1 MIDTGVTIAGYRTER
16 RLGSGGMGAVY
27 EATQLS
33 LGRVV
38 ALKVLAPGFGE
49 DAVFRERFR
58 REAMLQA
65 ALEHPNIVPV
75 YEAGESPEGMFIAM
89 KLVRGTDL
97 RSLADEGIEPERA
110 LGLLAQV
117 AEALDAAHA
126 AGLVHRDV
134 KPQNILVEGSR
145 AYLSDFGL
153 TRGPGEHRTTQSGYL
168 GSLDYTPPEQI
179 RGETVG
185 PAGDIYALTA
195 VLLEVLTGDVPFPHD
210 TEAAILFAHVNEPPP
225 PASERRPEL
234 PTALDD
240 VVARGLAKRPEDRYR
255 SAYELVADARRA
267 IAGTANGGGH
277 RRFSETISDPSL
289 LRHAPSLH
297 VTPERKIPWR
307 LLAIGAAVAL
317 VIAALGFGLGRLSE
331 RPESGPTG
339 VVQGPISVRFDEREW
354 TSAGGPPDSIPG
366 LELEGPVALR
376 SADEDRPGTIVVGL
390 APRAQGVGLLPR
402 ELASGLRG
410 SVAVQRVHVGPY
422 AGLMYEALPATNVPS
437 RLDLLLVPTPR
448 GAATVACLTPR
459 VLASGV
465 EPADCESV
473 ASTLRLTGLRALP
486 VAPGGAYGDA
496 LSSVLARLDG
506 ERLALRRQLAGARTR
521 PEQARAAG
529 GLAAAY
535 ATSVARVRGIAYSP
549 FAKPSHLALEAA
561 LRLAS
566 RRYVTLA
573 RGARAGDE
581 AGYARAASRAEAAEK
596 NVDAGIRRLERLSPP

>member
-1 MIDTGVTIAGYRTER
+1 MIDSGVTIAGYRTER
-16 RLGSGGMGAVY
+16 RLGSGGMGTVY

-38 ALKVLAPGFGE
+38 ALKVLAPSFGE
-49 DAVFRERFR
+49 DAVFRDRFR

-97 RSLADEGIEPERA
+97 RGLAEDGIEPARA

-117 AEALDAAHA
+117 ADALDVAHA

-134 KPQNILVEGSR
+134 KPQNILVEGAR

-168 GSLDYTPPEQI
+168 GSLDYTPPEQV

-195 VLLEVLTGDVPFPHD
+195 VLVEVLTGAVPFPHE
-210 TEAAILFAHVNEPPP
+210 TEAAILYAHVNEPPP
-225 PASERRPEL
+225 LISERRPEL
-234 PTALDD
+234 PAELDD
-240 VVARGLAKRPEDRYR
+240 VVARGLAKQPEDRYR
-255 SAYELVADARRA
+255 TASELVTDARRA
-267 IAGTANGGGH
+267 LAATANGSGH

-289 LRHAPSLH
+289 LRRAPSVQ
-297 VTPERKIPWR
+297 VTPERRIPWR
-307 LLAIGAAVAL
+307 LLAIGTAVAL
-317 VIAALGFGLGRLSE
+317 ALAALGFGLGRLSKSDA
-331 RPESGPTG
+331 SGPTG
-339 VVQGPISVRFDEREW
+339 LVQGPVSVRFDEREW
-354 TSAGGPPDSIPG
+354 TSAGGPPDKIPG

-376 SADEDRPGTIVVGL
+376 SLKDDRPGTIVAGL
-390 APRAQGVGLLPR
+390 APKAQGVGLLPR
-402 ELASGLRG
+402 DLALGLRG
-410 SVAVQRVHVGPY
+410 SVSVRRVRVGPY
-422 AGLMYEALPATNVPS
+422 TGLRYEALPATNVPS

-459 VLASGV
+459 VLASGT

-473 ASTLRLTGLRALP
+473 AATLRLNGLRALP
-486 VAPGGAYGDA
+486 VAPGSAYGDA

-521 PEQARAAG
+521 PEQSRAAT

-535 ATSVARVRGIAYSP
+535 ATSAARVHGTAYSP

-566 RRYVTLA
+566 RRYATLA
-573 RGARAGDE
+573 RAARAGDE
-581 AGYARAASRAEAAEK
+581 AGYARAAPRVEAAEK